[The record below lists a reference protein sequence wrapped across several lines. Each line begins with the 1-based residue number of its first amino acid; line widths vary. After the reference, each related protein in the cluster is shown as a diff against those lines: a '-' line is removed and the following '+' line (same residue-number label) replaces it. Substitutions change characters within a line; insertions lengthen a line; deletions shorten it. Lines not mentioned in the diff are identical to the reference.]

1 MASDHAGA
9 CRVVVLDKFGHEVV
23 EMPLAEDDEFI
34 QAFQLDRLN
43 EKRALAIP
51 IRARHRQ
58 VFTIRFEAVGDDIP
72 TQ

>member
-1 MASDHAGA
+1 M
-9 CRVVVLDKFGHEVV
+9 VLDEFGHEVV
-23 EMPLAEDDEFI
+23 EMPFAEDDEFR

-51 IRARHRQ
+51 IRACHRQ

-72 TQ
+72 TR

>member
-1 MASDHAGA
+1 
-9 CRVVVLDKFGHEVV
+9 
-23 EMPLAEDDEFI
+23 MPLAEDDEFI